1 VYSALCAC
9 IQYLGGSHAVT
20 VTLRNSAVAA
30 RRAIAARDGKLR
42 EQLMMTSSSKQHGK
56 HSNTSS
62 GKSGNKSTIVGS
74 RSTSSMHNG
83 QATAATVGYNTN
95 SVIANS
101 SSKAEPKYD
110 EYTPTPT
117 AATTPRAR

>member
-1 VYSALCAC
+1 
-9 IQYLGGSHAVT
+9 VT

-42 EQLMMTSSSKQHGK
+42 EQLMMNGSSKQHGK

-62 GKSGNKSTIVGS
+62 GKTGNKSTIVGA
-74 RSTSSMHNG
+74 RSTSSMHANG
-83 QATAATVGYNTN
+83 SATAATVGYTAN
-95 SVIANS
+95 SVIDS
-101 SSKAEPKYD
+101 SGSKAQPKYD

-117 AATTPRAR
+117 AATTPHAR